1 MITPSVLRTVAWL
14 LACLA
19 GLLSVAFFS
28 RRMLLAVPHRAPSE
42 TTTLALP
49 SVPSSLD
56 SLSDEIIEHNPFRLD
71 RSPALVAFGQP
82 DQPSVLAP
90 PKTARPQAP
99 IVSAL
104 FGGQPWHAVLENVPG
119 VEHAVIVS
127 RGMRAG
133 PFLVLAVSA
142 AGVRLSS
149 GDTTWQLRLRGQ

>member
-1 MITPSVLRTVAWL
+1 MITSATLRTGAWL
-14 LACLA
+14 LVCLVV
-19 GLLSVAFFS
+19 LLSVAFFS
-28 RRMLLAVPHRAPSE
+28 RRTLLATPLHAPSE

-56 SLSDEIIEHNPFRLD
+56 SLSDEIIENNPFRLE

-82 DQPSVLAP
+82 DQPSVVAP
-90 PKTARPQAP
+90 PKQPRPQAP
-99 IVSAL
+99 VVSAL
-104 FGGQPWHAVLENVPG
+104 FGGQPWRAVLENVPG
-119 VEHAVIVS
+119 VEHALIVS
-127 RGMRAG
+127 RGLTAG